1 MTKRKVIE
9 RAEKILKDFGCTSG
23 RDYVMSLQGQ
33 TIIFAI
39 TGKEKFE
46 NDPILR
52 AEIMHIGIEIL
63 C

>member
-1 MTKRKVIE
+1 MTKREVIE
-9 RAEKILKDFGCTSG
+9 RAEKILKDFGCTNG
-23 RDYVMSLQGQ
+23 RDYVMSLQGP

-52 AEIMHIGIEIL
+52 AEIINTGIEIL

>member
-1 MTKRKVIE
+1 MTKREVIE
-9 RAEKILKDFGCTSG
+9 RAEKILNDFVFTSF
-23 RDYVMSLQGQ
+23 RDDVMTLQGP

-52 AEIMHIGIEIL
+52 AEIINTGIEIL

>member
-1 MTKRKVIE
+1 
-9 RAEKILKDFGCTSG
+9 
-23 RDYVMSLQGQ
+23 MSLQGP

-52 AEIMHIGIEIL
+52 AEIMHTGIEIL

>member
-9 RAEKILKDFGCTSG
+9 KAEKILKDFGCTSG
-23 RDYVMSLQGQ
+23 RDYVMSLQGP

-52 AEIMHIGIEIL
+52 AEIMHTGIKIL